1 MKEPI
6 NKNAEYIIFGVKNDT
21 VEKGYSNIYVDM
33 NDLQDIVPLQNVI
46 LPNNKTVTVYDV
58 ITKEGIILL
67 RIPIDNKTLEIWNN
81 FKNNIDKDK

>member
-1 MKEPI
+1 MSKSLKPTREGRFFLKEPI
-6 NKNAEYIIFGVKNDT
+6 NKNAEYIIFGVKNNT

-33 NDLQDIVPLQNVI
+33 NDLQDIV
-46 LPNNKTVTVYDV
+46 

-67 RIPIDNKTLEIWNN
+67 RIPIDNETLEIWNN